1 MKITD
6 KNERY
11 RLLMG
16 FVYDIV
22 RHKPCSDDLPYISIQ
37 EMNNIAYHDIKNGAL
52 SLLESFGKTKI
63 LEE

>member
-1 MKITD
+1 MKVTD

-16 FVYDIV
+16 FVYDIA
-22 RHKPCSDDLPYISIQ
+22 RYKPNGDGLPYLSIQ
-37 EMNNIAYHDIKNGAL
+37 EINNIAYYDIKNGAL